1 MLGKAGL
8 FIAQTIRRRIEEQKM
23 RARFV
28 PIIGTMLLTFCHDSA
43 KAVDPPEKADE
54 HRIRVL
60 VERLAS
66 KNKAPESYPFPAS
79 YDENAQVVVYLA
91 IQQLLAEGSAG
102 FDTLIEHFNDHHY
115 SYSYAAPDEVCPETV
130 GTVCQSIM
138 WRCIK
143 CYDNEIHYIASEQ
156 WNLSPN
162 LGKPNMADWWKRN
175 RSRSLWEIQVEGID
189 RAIAFMEN
197 ARFDTTHRHWRLR
210 EFVPPAV
217 FESHRKDNLRI
228 LKEMRASIVAQKGRL
243 PTEIVRKETG

>member
-1 MLGKAGL
+1 
-8 FIAQTIRRRIEEQKM
+8 M

-43 KAVDPPEKADE
+43 RGGRSPGKS
-54 HRIRVL
+54 RR
-60 VERLAS
+60 AS
-66 KNKAPESYPFPAS
+66 DSCARGTVGFQNKAPESYPFPAS
-79 YDENAQVVVYLA
+79 YDENAQVVVDLA

-102 FDTLIEHFNDHHY
+102 FDTLIEHFNDHRY

-130 GTVCQSIM
+130 GTVCRSIM

-197 ARFDTTHRHWRLR
+197 SRFDTTHRHWRLR

-217 FESHRKDNLRI
+217 SKVTARTI
-228 LKEMRASIVAQKGRL
+228 CGS
-243 PTEIVRKETG
+243 